1 MSLRPRRVRM
11 VLVAVGMAVSLS
23 AAAPA
28 AAAMTATVTATPA
41 SPPHDVVLVGN
52 SQAGTV
58 SFLDGHTFAN
68 LGSLNVIPD
77 LAQRLAEMD
86 PVQWAGY
93 LAVRQTEG
101 GDRFVDDVA
110 TSPDGRTLYVS
121 RGNLADVAAFDLVG
135 HQMLWRF
142 HVSGFHADHLA
153 LTPAGNRLVISATT
167 AQEAQVLDTAT
178 GTQVATFP
186 TGTYPHANDLSA
198 NGQHLYNSSIGVTT
212 FPKSLEFLKGSF
224 QLTEVSTAN
233 WQVIR
238 TWTFPHGIRPAVI
251 TPDEK
256 TMYAQLSYLNGF
268 VEYNLVTGQ
277 ITRTVTMPF
286 SAAGAVLS
294 PDDYPLNSAHHGMA
308 LSGDGAKLCEAG
320 TIDDYA
326 AIVSR
331 PALTTDRLVPTGQ
344 MPYWALTSLDGQY
357 CLVSNSRSANVSV
370 ISYATT
376 QEVARVPVGTFPQRA
391 RLGGAVPEA
400 LAGLSAAAG

>member
-1 MSLRPRRVRM
+1 MSHRLRRVRT
-11 VLVAVGMAVSLS
+11 VLASLGVSLGMAASLS
-23 AAAPA
+23 AAVPA
-28 AAAMTATVTATPA
+28 AAS
-41 SPPHDVVLVGN
+41 SPPRDVVLVGN

-86 PVQWAGY
+86 PIQWAGY

-101 GDRFVDDVA
+101 GDRFVDDLA

-121 RGNLADVAAFDLVG
+121 RGNLADVAAFDLVS

-153 LTPAGNRLVISATT
+153 LAAGGTRLVISATT
-167 AQEAQVLDTAT
+167 AQQAQVLDTAT
-178 GTQVATFP
+178 GTQVASFP

-198 NGQHLYNSSIGVTT
+198 SGQHLYNSSIGVIS
-212 FPKSLEFLKGSF
+212 FPKALEFLKGSF

-238 TWTFPHGIRPAVI
+238 TYTFPHGIRPAVI

-286 SAAGAVLS
+286 SPAGAALS

-308 LSGDGAKLCEAG
+308 LSGDGSKLCEAG

-326 AIVSR
+326 AIISR

-344 MPYWALTSLDGQY
+344 MPYWTLTSLDGQY
-357 CLVSNSRSANVSV
+357 CLVSNSRSGDVSV
-370 ISYATT
+370 ISYGTA

-391 RLGGAVPEA
+391 RLGKAVPEA
-400 LAGLSAAAG
+400 LATLSAAAG